1 MVREF
6 VKDEGNRWRERRRL
20 LLFCDGIDNGYADD
34 DCNGN
39 NDNND
44 WLLFASSKQWDDS
57 GDYIIFFIFNDNARE
72 ILLATKVMGGGRGK
86 AG

>member
-44 WLLFASSKQWDDS
+44 
-57 GDYIIFFIFNDNARE
+57 
-72 ILLATKVMGGGRGK
+72 
-86 AG
+86 